1 MWNSSSWSHKK
12 SYRYTTTYDKTIST
26 ISQNKPL
33 KSSSVRIVF
42 FLMLLTCKVVQSIM
56 VRACLQIVEGMTISM
71 WNSSSSSHKKPYGY
85 TTIDDMVHDINFY
98 NITKQT
104 SRVVIG
110 KARLLPMLWTYK
122 NRPQHQ
128 GPCSFRDRCRHDN
141 ISVKLILIV
150 TQKNPLGIQPQMTWS
165 KTSISTISQNKPL
178 ESSPVAG
185 TSSSSCFGRIWA
197 IQSIRVC
204 ARLQIVESM
213 TISAIGRLR
222 LWERIN
228 PPTFPTGANQPV
240 QLFLW
245 YKSLDIQQGTSVSI
259 GSPKSTFHGYGLWL
273 SY

>member
-122 NRPQHQ
+122 NRPKHQ

-178 ESSPVAG
+178 ESSSARLVFFP
-185 TSSSSCFGRIWA
+185 CFGLIK
-197 IQSIRVC
+197 IVQSIRVH
-204 ARLQIVESM
+204 ARLEIVVGM
-213 TISAIGRLR
+213 T
-222 LWERIN
+222 
-228 PPTFPTGANQPV
+228 
-240 QLFLW
+240 
-245 YKSLDIQQGTSVSI
+245 TSVWNS
-259 GSPKSTFHGYGLWL
+259 SSSSHKKTLWVYNHRWHGPRHQSLQYHKTNL
-273 SY
+273 